1 MQLTTS
7 ADLEAFRTAVRA
19 FIAANSPGLKTHSG
33 VRAPEPSLMPAIRE
47 WTAKLFA
54 AGYLG
59 IEWPAEFGG
68 RPDADPREPFVVVEE
83 ITRAR
88 AWDPVGAWSLAASAL
103 LEFGTAEQQAY
114 FLPRIRSAEDV
125 WCQLFSEPG
134 AGSDLAALSTRAVRD
149 GDEFVVTG
157 QKVWTTNGQHA
168 DIGYL
173 LARTNP
179 DVPKHKG
186 ITAFALDMRSPGVD
200 VRPLREI
207 TGTEDFNEV
216 FLDEVR
222 IPADRVIGAID
233 GGWAVAMSS
242 LGHERAGVASQ
253 GVELYRVLDD
263 LAEIAPLDDPG
274 VRREVGRLTARVHV
288 NDWMSKA
295 AQSRMVSGKE
305 DPVDAP
311 GGKVFF
317 SELNLE
323 LAELGMR
330 VQGAQ
335 AALVEG
341 DDDVAAGGW
350 WQDAYLYARAF
361 TVAGGANEVLRNV
374 IAERALGLP
383 REA

>member
-7 ADLEAFRTAVRA
+7 EDLEAFREEVRE

-33 VRAPEPSLMPAIRE
+33 VRAPEPALMPAIRA
-47 WTAKLFA
+47 WSAKLFA

-59 IEWPAEFGG
+59 ITWPAEHGG
-68 RPDADPREPFVVVEE
+68 RPDADPREPFVVAEE

-88 AWDPVGAWSLAASAL
+88 TWDAVGAWSLAASAV
-103 LEFGTAEQQAY
+103 LEFGTPEQRAH
-114 FLPRIRSAEDV
+114 FLPRIRSAEDI

-134 AGSDLAALSTRAVRD
+134 AGSDLASLSTRAVRD

-179 DVPKHKG
+179 DLPKHKG

-200 VRPLREI
+200 IRPLREI

-216 FLDEVR
+216 FLEEVR
-222 IPADRVIGAID
+222 IPADRVIGVVD
-233 GGWAVAMSS
+233 GGWGVAMSS
-242 LGHERAGVASQ
+242 LGHERTGVASQ
-253 GVELYRVLDD
+253 GVELYRVLED
-263 LAEIAPLDDPG
+263 LVALAPLDDPG
-274 VRREVGRLTARVHV
+274 VRREVGRLVARVHV
-288 NDWMSKA
+288 NDLMSKA
-295 AQSRMVSGKE
+295 AQSRMVSGKA

-311 GGKVFF
+311 AGKVFF

-323 LAELGMR
+323 LAELGVR
-330 VQGAQ
+330 LQGSE

-341 DDDVAAGGW
+341 DPDVAAGGW

-361 TVAGGANEVLRNV
+361 TIAGGANEVLRNV